1 MKSNLYKNILIATD
15 GSNYSAK
22 TVEHGIEIAKMLG
35 SRVFTIYVVDTG
47 AFASIPMDMAWEN
60 IYEMLRSEGEK
71 ATNFV
76 KEKGREEDIDVECI
90 IIDGHPAEEIVNFS
104 ENNSID
110 LIIMGTLGKS
120 GLDRFLLGS
129 IAEKV
134 LRNAKVPVIIIRS
147 EKQGKSTP

>member
-1 MKSNLYKNILIATD
+1 
-15 GSNYSAK
+15 
-22 TVEHGIEIAKMLG
+22 
-35 SRVFTIYVVDTG
+35 
-47 AFASIPMDMAWEN
+47 MDMAWEN
-60 IYEMLRSEGEK
+60 IYEMLRSEGKK
-71 ATNFV
+71 ATDFV
-76 KEKGREEDIDVECI
+76 KEKGQKEDVEVECI

-134 LRNAKVPVIIIRS
+134 LRNAKVPVMIIRS
-147 EKQGKSTP
+147 EKQDKSTS